1 MNTTSTDVKFWD
13 VRRNKSSKTTSY
25 EIRWVVAGRERSRS
39 RRGKALAEAFLSDL
53 RQAARKGEAFDVETG
68 LPVSMIA
75 ARPSMS
81 WLAFALKFIDMKWPR
96 AAAKTRDSLTDGLA
110 TVTAALVDE
119 EAKNR
124 PDADVLRRALRQFV
138 LPPAARAAERPSD
151 VVDAHSW
158 LDRASLPLTELS
170 KPRTI
175 RLALD
180 AISLRMDGGPA
191 AATTIRRKRAV
202 FFNALQYAVELEE
215 LPANPLT
222 TITWTPPKVADVV
235 DRRCVV
241 NPDQARELLT
251 AVTYVGRPKRGRML
265 RAFFACMYFAGMRP
279 AEVLALRRQDCDLP
293 ERGWGLLVLTGSR
306 PQANKR
312 WTDSGE
318 AHDARG
324 LKHRAAQD
332 TRPVPIP
339 PELVVILREFLA
351 EFGAAADGR
360 LFRTASDKSI
370 YDYAAAWQKART
382 LALRPD
388 QVASPLAARPYD
400 LRHAAVSLWLNAGVS
415 APEVAERAG
424 HGVDVLLRVYAK
436 CIDGNKHVANQR
448 IEAALMTG

>member
-25 EIRWVVAGRERSRS
+25 EVRWVVAGRERSRS

-68 LPVSMIA
+68 LPVSMLA
-75 ARPSMS
+75 AKPSMS

-96 AAAKTRDSLTDGLA
+96 AAAKTRDSLTDALA

-119 EAKNR
+119 EVRGR
-124 PDADVLRRALRQFV
+124 PDAHVLRRALRQFV
-138 LPPAARAAERPSD
+138 LSPAARASERPSD
-151 VVDAHSW
+151 VADALAW
-158 LDRASLPLTELS
+158 LERASLPLSELA
-170 KPRTI
+170 KPRTV

-222 TITWTPPKVADVV
+222 TLTWKPPKVAEVV
-235 DRRCVV
+235 DRRSVV
-241 NPDQARELLT
+241 NPRQARELLT
-251 AVTYVGRPKRGRML
+251 AVTYVGRPANGRKM

-279 AEVLALRRQDCDLP
+279 AEVSGLRAQDCHLP
-293 ERGWGLLVLTGSR
+293 DQGWGRLVLTDSR
-306 PQANKR
+306 PQTNKR

-318 AHDARG
+318 SQDTRG
-324 LKHRAAQD
+324 LKHRAEQD

-339 PELVVILREFLA
+339 PDLVAILREYLE
-351 EFGAAADGR
+351 EFGAAEDGR
-360 LFRTASDKSI
+360 LFRTRTGKVI
-370 YDYAAAWQKART
+370 TNYADFWQAARV
-382 LALRPD
+382 LALLPH
-388 QVASPLAARPYD
+388 QVTSPLAARPYD

-436 CIDGNKHVANQR
+436 CIDGDAAVANQR
-448 IEAALMTG
+448 IQTALAA